1 MNDHE
6 KTKDQL
12 ITELNEIRDRFPRL
26 QGALLTSE
34 AAGDKPITGLRE
46 IMASATRSEQ
56 RFRLLFDNSLD
67 GVVITDSEGRVLDC
81 NQSLIGLLGYSVRE
95 DLLNKTMKEIFCH
108 PEDLRKVRS
117 ELKSKGYVKDLEIML
132 RKKDGSCIDTL
143 HAISV
148 NKDSDGRLLG
158 YQGILHDVSARKKTE
173 RELQEALEL
182 QERHFR
188 KATAETEKLRSMI
201 DGMEQGIVLADAI
214 GTVTEVNSWFLKKVG
229 FRREELLG
237 KSIWDFHPDNEAT
250 RRIKSLFSEYRNG
263 KRKSP
268 LVINRELFGLHVC
281 LRVQPVFVNQGF
293 TGVIFNVIDITDQFK
308 ARTAAEKAN
317 EAKSQFLAN
326 MSHEIRTPMNGI
338 IGMTELALGT
348 TLTVEQKEYLEG
360 VKISADAL
368 LSLINDI
375 LDFSK
380 MEAGKF
386 ELMSTDFSL
395 RDCVGNTMSTLASQA
410 HSKKLELAFH
420 VAPEAPDS
428 LTGDPGRLRQIL
440 VNLVGNAVKFTEKG
454 EVVVVAKPE
463 FENANEVVIHFTVTD
478 TGVGIPQDKQ
488 RAIFK
493 AFEQADASTTRH
505 YGGTGLGL
513 AISSQLV
520 DMMNGNIWVKSEPGK
535 GSEFHFTA
543 RFGIAA
549 QSVRRVV
556 PKERS
561 ILNNIRVIVVDD
573 NATNRKILKETLRLW
588 GMIPT
593 AAPDGKSAI
602 DAILVANSKG
612 EPFSLALLDFMMPG
626 MNGFEVA
633 EAISRYPGTN
643 IEKIMMLT
651 SGGQRGDAAKC
662 RDIGI
667 SAYLMKPI
675 KQSDLLDAILM
686 TMHKTSDSNQNSPLI
701 TRHSVREARRRLNIL
716 LAEDNPINQKL
727 AVKILENMGHTISVV
742 SNGMEVLACLENNEF
757 QMILMDIQMPEMDG
771 FEATKVIRDKE
782 KLTGSHI
789 PIVAMTAHAMIGDK
803 ERCLAVGMDGYVSKP
818 INVNQL
824 SSVIENV
831 FKVTEEESHV
841 LLDEAQ
847 PQDMIDEKEILDRV
861 SGDWELLKELIKLFI
876 NDYPGLLEKIRQA
889 AGNGDMDQIR
899 RTAHTLKGSV
909 STFSTGSPTK
919 AIAKLETFK
928 DIDQVQEALPEVEK
942 ELEALAEGLG
952 FLFFKAPSQNVSR
965 R

>member
-1 MNDHE
+1 MQDQE

-12 ITELNEIRDRFPRL
+12 IAELNEIRDRFSRL
-26 QGALLTSE
+26 EDALLTSE
-34 AAGDKPITGLRE
+34 AAGDKPISGLQE
-46 IMASATRSEQ
+46 IIASAVRSEQ
-56 RFRLLFDNSLD
+56 RFRLLFENSLD
-67 GVVITDSEGRVLDC
+67 GVVITDSEGRILDC
-81 NQSLIGLLGYSVRE
+81 NQSLISLLGYSVRE

-108 PEDLRKVRS
+108 PEDQRKVRS

-182 QERHFR
+182 QEQHFR
-188 KATAETEKLRSMI
+188 KAAAKTEKLRSMI
-201 DGMEQGIVLADAI
+201 DGMEQGIVLADTI
-214 GTVTEVNSWFLKKVG
+214 GTVTEVNSWFLKKAG

-250 RRIKSLFSEYRNG
+250 RKIKSLFSEYRNG

-488 RAIFK
+488 RTIFK

-520 DMMNGNIWVKSEPGK
+520 DMMNGSIWVKSEPGK

-593 AAPDGKSAI
+593 AA
-602 DAILVANSKG
+602 
-612 EPFSLALLDFMMPG
+612 
-626 MNGFEVA
+626 
-633 EAISRYPGTN
+633 
-643 IEKIMMLT
+643 
-651 SGGQRGDAAKC
+651 
-662 RDIGI
+662 
-667 SAYLMKPI
+667 
-675 KQSDLLDAILM
+675 
-686 TMHKTSDSNQNSPLI
+686 
-701 TRHSVREARRRLNIL
+701 ARRQVRYRC
-716 LAEDNPINQKL
+716 
-727 AVKILENMGHTISVV
+727 HTC
-742 SNGMEVLACLENNEF
+742 G
-757 QMILMDIQMPEMDG
+757 QQ
-771 FEATKVIRDKE
+771 
-782 KLTGSHI
+782 
-789 PIVAMTAHAMIGDK
+789 
-803 ERCLAVGMDGYVSKP
+803 
-818 INVNQL
+818 
-824 SSVIENV
+824 
-831 FKVTEEESHV
+831 
-841 LLDEAQ
+841 
-847 PQDMIDEKEILDRV
+847 
-861 SGDWELLKELIKLFI
+861 
-876 NDYPGLLEKIRQA
+876 
-889 AGNGDMDQIR
+889 
-899 RTAHTLKGSV
+899 
-909 STFSTGSPTK
+909 
-919 AIAKLETFK
+919 
-928 DIDQVQEALPEVEK
+928 
-942 ELEALAEGLG
+942 
-952 FLFFKAPSQNVSR
+952 
-965 R
+965 